1 MGLHPQPSSAK
12 VPSRAK
18 TAAAAG
24 PTAGLTPPSDS
35 AEGSAIRRPPRR
47 SWHAGDVRCH
57 RPVRVHTMTK
67 SEGKAE
73 VIDLKGLLARDEDF
87 VRAAVEALVQA
98 ALEAEMTEAIGAA
111 KGERSETRLSYRSG
125 YYSRSLITR
134 VGTLELRVPQD
145 RMGRFSTELFERY
158 QRSEKALVGTLAE
171 MYVQGVSTRKVKA
184 VTEALCGH
192 SFSASA
198 ISAVNKSLDDGLKAF
213 AERRL
218 NENYPYLILDA
229 RYEKVREAGVIVSQ
243 AVLVAVAVD
252 EDGRRQILAVG
263 LANRES
269 RSSWRDFLSG
279 LKARGLAGVEFVVSD
294 NHKGLKAA
302 IREVLPE
309 AAWQRCYVHF
319 LRNALDYVPRKVD
332 DDCLQELRWFYD
344 RRNLAEVRRDIA
356 AWLAKWQAKYPRLC
370 NWVEDN
376 IEETLTYY
384 RLPLQHHKHM
394 KSTNML
400 ERLNQELKRRTHVV
414 RIFPNAE
421 SCLRLV
427 RALAVEIHEDW
438 IEAHRYLNMEMLR
451 EQRKQLQLLEAA

>member
-1 MGLHPQPSSAK
+1 
-12 VPSRAK
+12 
-18 TAAAAG
+18 
-24 PTAGLTPPSDS
+24 
-35 AEGSAIRRPPRR
+35 
-47 SWHAGDVRCH
+47 
-57 RPVRVHTMTK
+57 MTK
-67 SEGKAE
+67 GEGKAE

-98 ALEAEMTEAIGAA
+98 ALEAEMTEAIGAE
-111 KGERSETRLSYRSG
+111 KGERSETRVSYRSG
-125 YYSRSLITR
+125 YYGRSLITR

-145 RMGRFSTELFERY
+145 RLGRFSTELFERY

-198 ISAVNKSLDDGLKAF
+198 ISAINKSLDEGLRAF

-218 NENYPYLILDA
+218 SENYPYLILDA
-229 RYEKVREAGVIVSQ
+229 RYEKVREVGVIVSQ

-252 EDGRRQILAVG
+252 EDGRRQILAVE

-269 RSSWRDFLSG
+269 RSSWRDFLLA
-279 LKARGLAGVEFVVSD
+279 LKARGLVGVEFVVSD
-294 NHKGLKAA
+294 DHPGLKAA

-332 DDCLQELRWFYD
+332 DDCLRELRWFYD
-344 RRNLAEVRRDIA
+344 RRDLAEVRRDIA

-370 NWVEDN
+370 N
-376 IEETLTYY
+376 
-384 RLPLQHHKHM
+384 
-394 KSTNML
+394 
-400 ERLNQELKRRTHVV
+400 
-414 RIFPNAE
+414 
-421 SCLRLV
+421 
-427 RALAVEIHEDW
+427 
-438 IEAHRYLNMEMLR
+438 
-451 EQRKQLQLLEAA
+451 